1 MNIII
6 LEIISSFESPS
17 KTKDLKYQEFLAYVY
32 KTFEDKINS
41 CKVEKLK
48 NKYKKMRVDALKYI
62 VANEKAITTEIF
74 KRK

>member
-1 MNIII
+1 MDSII
-6 LEIISSFESPS
+6 LEIINSFESPS
-17 KTKDLKYQEFLAYVY
+17 KIKATKYKDFLIYVY

-41 CKVEKLK
+41 CKVEKIK

-62 VANEKAITTEIF
+62 VANEKTIATEIF

>member
-1 MNIII
+1 MNNII
-6 LEIISSFESPS
+6 LEIINSFESNS
-17 KTKDLKYQEFLAYVY
+17 KTKTLKYKDFLTHVY

-62 VANEKAITTEIF
+62 VANEKAIETEIF